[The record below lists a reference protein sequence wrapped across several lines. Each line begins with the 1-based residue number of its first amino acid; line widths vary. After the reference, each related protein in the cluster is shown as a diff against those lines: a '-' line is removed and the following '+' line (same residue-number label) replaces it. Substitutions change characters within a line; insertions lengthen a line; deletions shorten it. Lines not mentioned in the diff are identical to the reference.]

1 MKKTKKIIIG
11 VLILCVAICISV
23 LVIKDYNKKEKA
35 KIKAAFSEKD
45 DTDSISLLGKDL
57 SDLNLSKEY
66 DKLSECT
73 FDTDTKFPDK
83 LPDNFDPKKI
93 LNGGKNETL
102 GLGIKELHE

>member
-1 MKKTKKIIIG
+1 MEIKIDVCQFCNG
-11 VLILCVAICISV
+11 TEFISAYQTAGGS
-23 LVIKDYNKKEKA
+23 LQ
-35 KIKAAFSEKD
+35 SEER
-45 DTDSISLLGKDL
+45 LLGGADL
-57 SDLNLSKEY
+57 TKEY